1 LSRIAVSNIT
11 VKKRLIFLFILMTFM
26 VGALMGRLF
35 YVQLVIAEE
44 LQAKAWEQWNRSI
57 PARSPR
63 GSIYDRKDR
72 LLASSA
78 SAESII
84 AIPPQISDKEEAARL
99 LAPVIGMDEENLFE
113 LLSKKSASVYIKRL
127 VEDEVAREVRKL
139 GIKGISFSQETKR
152 FYPHGSLAS
161 QLIGFVGIDEG
172 LSGLEHYYEL
182 TLKGRDGRI
191 EFQSDA
197 KGRQIPQGVQ
207 SYIKPK
213 DGNDLVLT
221 IDQTIQYI
229 MEREMERVML
239 GSKPKSI
246 IAIAVDPQSGE
257 VLGIAGKPD
266 YDPNRFA
273 DFPQELW
280 KLPPVTN
287 TFEPG
292 STYKLVTL
300 SAAIEEGKYRANEG
314 FYCGGSILVAGHSI
328 GCWTRGRGGHG
339 SIDFTEV
346 VLGSCNPGFITLG
359 NRIGSDKLLQYINA
373 FGFGARTGIDVP
385 GEGTGLIFTD
395 KQFGPLEAATSS
407 FGQGVSVTP
416 IQQIMAVAAI
426 ANGGYLMK
434 PYIVSEIRDSEGNVL
449 EKKEPQVVRRILS
462 AETTREVTRIMELVV
477 TEGSGMNAYI
487 EGYRIAGKTGTAQK
501 VGPGGVYIGGEY
513 ILSFVG
519 FAPAE
524 DPQIVLY
531 IAVDAPQ
538 AGPQWGSQVSAP
550 MFKRMMNDILNYL
563 NVPSSQTQVNTQPK
577 MVEVPDLV
585 NLSLDDANDELE
597 RSGLLVKIIGS
608 GGTILNQTP
617 KPGAK
622 VPLHTQIL
630 LYLGG
635 GGEGQRNE
643 VVVPDLTGKSMRE
656 AGEILGWLN
665 LRMNFSGSG
674 IAVSQEPAPYTLVAP
689 NSIVNVEFRTDG
701 EPAR

>member
-1 LSRIAVSNIT
+1 MSRVAVSNIT
-11 VKKRLIFLFILMTFM
+11 VKKRLIFLFILTSLA
-26 VGALMGRLF
+26 VIALMGRLF
-35 YVQLVIAEE
+35 YIQLVIAEE
-44 LQAKAWEQWNRSI
+44 LQSKAWEQWNRSI

-63 GSIYDRKDR
+63 GSIYDSKER
-72 LLASSA
+72 LLAGSA
-78 SAESII
+78 SAESVI
-84 AIPPQISDKEEAARL
+84 AIPPQIEDKAEAARL
-99 LAPVIGMDEENLFE
+99 LSTAIDMDEEQLFG
-113 LLSKKSASVYIKRL
+113 LLSKQSASVYIKRL
-127 VEDEVAREVRKL
+127 VDEETASAVRKL
-139 GIKGISFSQETKR
+139 NIKGISFSQETKR
-152 FYPHGSLAS
+152 LYPHGSLAS
-161 QLIGFVGIDEG
+161 QLLGFVGIDEG
-172 LSGLEHYYEL
+172 LSGLEHFYEL

-197 KGRQIPQGVQ
+197 KGRQMPQGVQ

-213 DGNDLVLT
+213 DGNDLILT

-239 GSKPKSI
+239 GSKPKGI
-246 IAIAVDPQSGE
+246 IAIAVDPTTGA

-273 DFPQELW
+273 EFPQEYW
-280 KLPPVTN
+280 KLTPVTD
-287 TFEPG
+287 TYEPG

-300 SAAIEEGKYRANEG
+300 SAAIEEGVYSATEG
-314 FYCGGSILVAGHSI
+314 FYCGGSITVAGHSI

-339 SIDFTEV
+339 AIDFTEV

-359 NRIGSDKLLQYINA
+359 QRLGADKLLEYINA
-373 FGFGARTGIDVP
+373 FGFGARTGIDIP
-385 GEGTGLIFTD
+385 GEGSGLIFTRE
-395 KQFGPLEAATSS
+395 QFGPLEAATSS

-416 IQQIMAVAAI
+416 IQQIMAVTAI

-434 PYIVSEIRDSEGNVL
+434 PYVVKEVRDSDGNVL
-449 EKKEPQVVRRILS
+449 QKNEPEVVRRILS
-462 AETTREVTRIMELVV
+462 PETTREVTRIMELVV

-524 DPQIVLY
+524 DPQIVIY

-538 AGPQWGSQVSAP
+538 VGPQWGSQVSAP

-563 NVPSSQTQVNTQPK
+563 NVPSSKTPVNTPPR

-585 NLSLDDANDELE
+585 NLSLGEASDVLE
-597 RSGLLVKIIGS
+597 TSGLLVKIIGD
-608 GGTILNQTP
+608 GRAILNQTP

-635 GGEGQRNE
+635 EPSSDE
-643 VVVPDLTGKSMRE
+643 VAVPDLTGKSMRE
-656 AGEILGWLN
+656 AGEILGWLG

-674 IAVSQEPAPYTLVAP
+674 LAISQEPVPYTLVAP
-689 NSIVNVEFRTDG
+689 DSIVSVEFKNSV

>member
-1 LSRIAVSNIT
+1 LSRIAVSNIS
-11 VKKRLIFLFILMTFM
+11 VKKRLIFLFIFM
-26 VGALMGRLF
+26 SFTVIALMGRLF
-35 YVQLVIAEE
+35 YIQLVIAEE
-44 LQAKAWEQWNRSI
+44 LEAKAWDQWNRSI

-63 GSIYDRKDR
+63 GSIYDRKER
-72 LLASSA
+72 LLAGSA
-78 SAESII
+78 SAQSVI
-84 AIPPQISDKEEAARL
+84 ALPPQIKDKEEAARL
-99 LAPVIGMDEENLFE
+99 LAPIIGMDEEDLFS

-127 VEDEVAREVRKL
+127 VDEETAKTVRKL
-139 GIKGISFSQETKR
+139 NIRGITFSQESKR
-152 FYPHGSLAS
+152 FYPHGRLAS
-161 QLIGFVGIDEG
+161 QLLGFVGIDEG
-172 LSGLEHYYEL
+172 LSGLEHFYEL

-191 EFQSDA
+191 EFMSDA

-207 SYIKPK
+207 SFVKPI

-239 GSKPKSI
+239 GSQPKGI
-246 IAIAVDPQSGE
+246 IAIAVDPLTGE

-266 YDPNRFA
+266 YNPNRFA
-273 DFPQELW
+273 DFASELW
-280 KLPPVTN
+280 KLSPVTN

-314 FYCGGSILVAGHSI
+314 FFCSGSILVAGHSI

-339 SIDFTEV
+339 AIDFTEV

-359 NRIGSDKLLQYINA
+359 NRIGSDKLLAYINA
-373 FGFGARTGIDVP
+373 FGFGKKTGIDVP
-385 GEGTGLIFTD
+385 GEGSGIIFT
-395 KQFGPLEAATSS
+395 KEQFGPLEAATSS

-416 IQQIMAVAAI
+416 LQQVMAVAAL

-434 PYIVSEIRDSEGNVL
+434 PYVVKEIRDSYGNVL
-449 EKKEPQVVRRILS
+449 EKREPEVVRRVVS
-462 AETTREVTRIMELVV
+462 TETTLEVTRIMELVV
-477 TEGSGMNAYI
+477 TEGSGRNAYI
-487 EGYRIAGKTGTAQK
+487 DGYRIAGKTGTAQK

-538 AGPQWGSQVSAP
+538 VGPQWGSQVSAP
-550 MFKRMMNDILNYL
+550 MFRKMMNDILNYL
-563 NVPSSQTQVNTQPK
+563 NVPSSKAPVNTPPK
-577 MVEVPDLV
+577 LVDVPDLV
-585 NLSLDDANDELE
+585 NLKLDDASNVLE
-597 RSGLLVKIIGS
+597 TSGLLVKFIGS
-608 GGTILNQTP
+608 GDTILNQTP
-617 KPGAK
+617 KPGVK

-635 GGEGQRNE
+635 EQIKDE
-643 VVVPDLTGKSMRE
+643 VAVPDLKGKSMRE
-656 AGEILGWLN
+656 AGDILGWLG

-674 IAVSQEPAPYTLVAP
+674 LAVSQEPAPYTLVKP
-689 NSIVNVEFRTDG
+689 NSLINVEFRTPG
-701 EPAR
+701 EPGR